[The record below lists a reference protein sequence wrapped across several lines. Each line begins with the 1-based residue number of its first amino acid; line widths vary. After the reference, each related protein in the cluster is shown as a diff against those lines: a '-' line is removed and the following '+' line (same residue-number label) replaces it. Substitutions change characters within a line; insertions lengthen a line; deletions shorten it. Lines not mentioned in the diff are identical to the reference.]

1 MKEAAVYIEKRKI
14 TNIKI
19 ANNFW
24 TRFMGLMGKSP
35 KQIENMGGLLIKPC
49 SQFHM
54 FFMKTPIDVIY
65 LNKNNE
71 IIKIDSEV
79 PTGICCKK
87 VKGSKSVLELPSG
100 YATKLG
106 FNSKDRLEVV

>member
-35 KQIENMGGLLIKPC
+35 KQIENMGGLLIKP
-49 SQFHM
+49 
-54 FFMKTPIDVIY
+54 PIDVIY

-71 IIKIDSEV
+71 IIKIDPEV

>member
-35 KQIENMGGLLIKPC
+35 KQIENMGGLLKPC
-49 SQFHM
+49 SQIHM
-54 FFMKTPIDVIY
+54 F
-65 LNKNNE
+65 L
-71 IIKIDSEV
+71 
-79 PTGICCKK
+79 
-87 VKGSKSVLELPSG
+87 
-100 YATKLG
+100 
-106 FNSKDRLEVV
+106 

>member
-35 KQIENMGGLLIKPC
+35 KQIENMGGIIAALLHEPKVRK
-49 SQFHM
+49 F
-54 FFMKTPIDVIY
+54 
-65 LNKNNE
+65 
-71 IIKIDSEV
+71 
-79 PTGICCKK
+79 ICF
-87 VKGSKSVLELPSG
+87 L
-100 YATKLG
+100 
-106 FNSKDRLEVV
+106 